1 MVAPGKEPIYEYT
14 LMPTHMW
21 KMFSERELRL
31 AEMADPFDFTKGCPV
46 LKIPAAAGDAV
57 HGSFNPQDEEEMITA
72 LFDLEIDPGEAR
84 PIKDD
89 EVERYM
95 RDWMVQVMEANNAP
109 NELFVR
115 MGLGAFRAG

>member
-1 MVAPGKEPIYEYT
+1 MSPDGGETVYLQNKDGTRGKLVSKSQYA
-14 LMPTHMW
+14 
-21 KMFSERELRL
+21 KD
-31 AEMADPFDFTKGCPV
+31 AETV
-46 LKIPAAAGDAV
+46 
-57 HGSFNPQDEEEMITA
+57 QDEEEMITA

-95 RDWMVQVMEANNAP
+95 RDWMVQVMEANSAP